1 MDKKINYLA
10 RTFEDYRSELI
21 NLSNKYYPEMSTN
34 YNDSSVGSWFIDLV
48 SSVADNLSYHIDRM
62 YQETN
67 VNSAKSKS
75 SVLNLAR
82 MNGLNVVGPKAS
94 MCEVRI
100 SCTIEVDP
108 TNISQPDWKY
118 APIVKRSTVVTA
130 GNYNF
135 QLTEDVDFA
144 SQFNTDG
151 FSNRTYSP
159 NRDNNNSITSYTVTK
174 SVIAV
179 NGTTRIYKKVIM
191 KNDLKPFME
200 IILPDTNVMEIESII
215 CKETGTFNFDPTI
228 QEYYYDEEEYKL
240 FNEDALTY
248 RFFEVKSLSQQ
259 YRFGTSTNIDENV
272 IFDRYNPEIYDDYTE
287 TVENSEVTQR
297 TTRIYRGKWKPVRQK
312 FITEYTDNGYMKVIF
327 GSGINYDEVPTC
339 MTKYGEYRA
348 SKLINNDML
357 GVLPREGWTM
367 FILYRVGGGIETNLA
382 PNSINGFGIV
392 NAEFKND
399 VNLNPRKKG
408 LVLNSLTVYNS
419 SASVAG
425 KDAPSVDE
433 IKYMIKYNNSAQ
445 DRCVTVKDYQIKLYQ
460 MPPRYGCPFRSSVI
474 EDNNKIVMSFL
485 GLSANGKLN
494 KYLPDRLVENVIE
507 WMSHYK
513 SINDYIEINSGKI
526 YNLGFLIDLFI
537 DKNYNTST
545 VLTNVIEKVR
555 EYMDVNAHDM
565 GQDIFIGDLEKE
577 ITLVDGVL
585 SLISLK
591 IFNIYDGTYSSDKC
605 PYPEYVYGESCNTY
619 ENVEFNTPEG
629 CKSYQIDLDAID
641 RLLYSDYNSMFEIL
655 NPSTD
660 IQIRCKTK

>member
-1 MDKKINYLA
+1 M
-10 RTFEDYRSELI
+10 
-21 NLSNKYYPEMSTN
+21 
-34 YNDSSVGSWFIDLV
+34 
-48 SSVADNLSYHIDRM
+48 
-62 YQETN
+62 
-67 VNSAKSKS
+67 
-75 SVLNLAR
+75 
-82 MNGLNVVGPKAS
+82 
-94 MCEVRI
+94 
-100 SCTIEVDP
+100 
-108 TNISQPDWKY
+108 
-118 APIVKRSTVVTA
+118 
-130 GNYNF
+130 
-135 QLTEDVDFA
+135 
-144 SQFNTDG
+144 
-151 FSNRTYSP
+151 
-159 NRDNNNSITSYTVTK
+159 
-174 SVIAV
+174 
-179 NGTTRIYKKVIM
+179 
-191 KNDLKPFME
+191 
-200 IILPDTNVMEIESII
+200 
-215 CKETGTFNFDPTI
+215 
-228 QEYYYDEEEYKL
+228 
-240 FNEDALTY
+240 
-248 RFFEVKSLSQQ
+248 
-259 YRFGTSTNIDENV
+259 
-272 IFDRYNPEIYDDYTE
+272 
-287 TVENSEVTQR
+287 
-297 TTRIYRGKWKPVRQK
+297 
-312 FITEYTDNGYMKVIF
+312 
-327 GSGINYDEVPTC
+327 
-339 MTKYGEYRA
+339 
-348 SKLINNDML
+348 
-357 GVLPREGWTM
+357 
-367 FILYRVGGGIETNLA
+367 
-382 PNSINGFGIV
+382 
-392 NAEFKND
+392 
-399 VNLNPRKKG
+399 
-408 LVLNSLTVYNS
+408 YNS